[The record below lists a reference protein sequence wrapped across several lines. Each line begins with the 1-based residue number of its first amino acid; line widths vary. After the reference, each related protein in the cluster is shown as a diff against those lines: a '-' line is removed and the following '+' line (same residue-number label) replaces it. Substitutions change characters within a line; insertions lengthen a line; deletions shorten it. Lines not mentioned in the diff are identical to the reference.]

1 MVLVANKWDLKNED
15 SIPEH
20 LIDLAAK
27 NMKVSQVYK
36 LKIHTE
42 LKYIPGVKLPI
53 YTYTLINLNTPGF
66 FPFSSKFEHNSYFT
80 STTLKSTL
88 KIWLISI
95 LMGLK

>member
-36 LKIHTE
+36 LTIHTE
-42 LKYIPGVKLPI
+42 LKYISGVKLPI
-53 YTYTLINLNTPGF
+53 YTYTLINLNTPKWDSDLT
-66 FPFSSKFEHNSYFT
+66 SSDM
-80 STTLKSTL
+80 LSTL
-88 KIWLISI
+88 RNT
-95 LMGLK
+95 